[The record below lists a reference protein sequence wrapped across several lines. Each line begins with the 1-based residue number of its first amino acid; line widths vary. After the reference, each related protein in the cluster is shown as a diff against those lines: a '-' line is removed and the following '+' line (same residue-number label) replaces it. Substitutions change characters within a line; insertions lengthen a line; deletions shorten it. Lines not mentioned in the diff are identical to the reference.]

1 MSPLSLIYKFIH
13 QVVKSKSLMIATR
26 VYLRQDL
33 ADDVF
38 RNGQKDFSAEFMD
51 LHLSEELVDLRP
63 VDRVR
68 VSKIVGGKS
77 GPRSLLHFCQ
87 HLCLHLW
94 RDRAVVNED
103 EGGPL
108 HRVRG
113 LQIDQDLLQG
123 RCCVDQRGQN
133 RGREPGSRAAKS
145 YITIDF

>member
-1 MSPLSLIYKFIH
+1 
-13 QVVKSKSLMIATR
+13 
-26 VYLRQDL
+26 
-33 ADDVF
+33 
-38 RNGQKDFSAEFMD
+38 MD

-77 GPRSLLHFCQ
+77 GPRSLLHLCQ
-87 HLCLHLW
+87 HLRLHLW
-94 RDRAVVNED
+94 RDRAVVYED

-123 RCCVDQRGQN
+123 GCCVDERGQN
-133 RGREPGSRAAKS
+133 RGREAGSRAAKS
-145 YITIDF
+145 YIVIDFKTSSEHGT